1 MLPTNLAFIQFT
13 TSKPAASRSALL
25 GTKMRLTYWIKGCHF
40 KTTSETVDYLNRNKV
55 ANLNF
60 SYPKFVIV
68 VVYSLSCLDSL
79 WSHGL

>member
-13 TSKPAASRSALL
+13 TSRPAPSRSALL
-25 GTKMRLTYWIKGCHF
+25 GTKMMTYWIKRCHF
-40 KTTSETVDYLNRNKV
+40 KTTSETVGYLNSNKV